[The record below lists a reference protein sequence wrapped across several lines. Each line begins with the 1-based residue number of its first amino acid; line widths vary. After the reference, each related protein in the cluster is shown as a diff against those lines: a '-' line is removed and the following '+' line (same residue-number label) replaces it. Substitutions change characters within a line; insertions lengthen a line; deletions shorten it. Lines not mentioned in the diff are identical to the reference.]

1 MRAILGR
8 PVKARASRTAMSKSW
23 LASSRTQ
30 AYPTMTRGMTMNDFS
45 KVKPSHTQRAAFVY
59 IRQSSPSQVEYN
71 RESTARQYALVE
83 KAYVLGWAKEQVIV
97 IDQDLGLS
105 GSGSVKRSGFAHMTA
120 EVALGHVGIVLGLE
134 VSRLA
139 RNNADWYRLLD
150 LCGIT
155 DTLIGDSDGVY
166 HPALFNDRLVL
177 GLKGTMSEAELHI
190 LRARLDGGIRNKAAR
205 GELRRGLPVGFV
217 WGEEDGEVRFH
228 PDEAVVSS
236 IRTVFSKFTELGSV
250 RKVWLWF
257 RSEGLSFP
265 LRAHMKSEIRWVA
278 PTYTALHHV
287 LTNPVYAGAYA
298 YGKSRHQRYVDE
310 QGMFRR
316 RTRHLP
322 MAEWSVLLPEHHP
335 GFIDW
340 ATFQANQARID
351 TNIHPQP
358 HQAGGAVREGA
369 ALLQGLATCGKCG
382 RRLHTH
388 YRGRNSSPGYHC
400 SGKDIVQGRGVYCLN
415 VGGVQIDQAVVESFL
430 RTVTP
435 AAVEATQLAIQQL
448 EADQDAALGQWRLA
462 VERARYEA
470 ERAERQYRAVEPE
483 NRLVAR
489 GLETEWEKRLRDL
502 AAAEAELQRR
512 ERQRPRT
519 LSPEEKNKIRFL
531 GSDLKKVWTAPTT
544 TDRDR
549 KELLRTLLEE
559 VIVTV
564 DRPERRAHL
573 TLRWRGGT
581 LTELDLSLPRSQP
594 RGLRTE
600 EDTISLLRRLAVL
613 YSDDVIA
620 GILNRQGRKTATG
633 ERFTAHQVGCLRR
646 YRNIPR
652 FRPLAEPPTGELAT
666 IRKAAQILGINTST
680 IHRWLNDGFIA
691 GEQVTPGAPWQIRI
705 TDELR
710 ARFVEQAPPD
720 YLPMLETTM
729 KLGVSRQTVL
739 QRVKRGELE
748 ALLVTRGRRKG
759 LRIRVVDDHPNLFES
774 TS

>member
-1 MRAILGR
+1 
-8 PVKARASRTAMSKSW
+8 
-23 LASSRTQ
+23 
-30 AYPTMTRGMTMNDFS
+30 MNDFS
-45 KVKPSHTQRAAFVY
+45 KVKPCHTQRTAFVY
-59 IRQSSPSQVEYN
+59 IRQSSPSQVEHN

-83 KAYVLGWAKEQVIV
+83 KACVLGWAKEQVIV

-177 GLKGTMSEAELHI
+177 GLKGTMSEAELHV

-228 PDEAVVSS
+228 PDEAVVST

-310 QGMFRR
+310 QGMLRR

-415 VGGVQIDQAVVESFL
+415 VGGVQIDQAVVEAFL

-435 AAVEATQLAIQQL
+435 GAVEATQLAIQQR

-512 ERQRPRT
+512 EQQRPRVLT
-519 LSPEEKNKIRFL
+519 LEEKNKIRFL
-531 GSDLKKVWTAPTT
+531 GSDLNKVWTAPTT

-549 KELLRTLLEE
+549 KELLRALLEE
-559 VIVTV
+559 VIITV
-564 DRPERRAHL
+564 DRPEHRAHL

-600 EDTISLLRRLAVL
+600 EDTISLLRRLAVH

-652 FRPLAEPPTGELAT
+652 FQPPAEPLTGELAT
-666 IRKAAQILGINTST
+666 IRKAAKILGINTST

>member
-1 MRAILGR
+1 MI
-8 PVKARASRTAMSKSW
+8 
-23 LASSRTQ
+23 
-30 AYPTMTRGMTMNDFS
+30 MNDFS

-83 KAYVLGWAKEQVIV
+83 KACVLGWAKEQVIV

-415 VGGVQIDQAVVESFL
+415 VGGVQIDQAVVEAFL

-470 ERAERQYRAVEPE
+470 ERAKRQYRAVEPE

-512 ERQRPRT
+512 EQHRPRT

-531 GSDLKKVWTAPTT
+531 GSDLNKVWTAPTT
-544 TDRDR
+544 ADRDR
-549 KELLRTLLEE
+549 KELLRALLEE
-559 VIVTV
+559 VIITV
-564 DRPERRAHL
+564 DRPEHRAHL

-600 EDTISLLRRLAVL
+600 EDTISLLRRLAVH

-652 FRPLAEPPTGELAT
+652 FQPPAEPLTGELAT

-720 YLPMLETTM
+720 YLPMRETTM